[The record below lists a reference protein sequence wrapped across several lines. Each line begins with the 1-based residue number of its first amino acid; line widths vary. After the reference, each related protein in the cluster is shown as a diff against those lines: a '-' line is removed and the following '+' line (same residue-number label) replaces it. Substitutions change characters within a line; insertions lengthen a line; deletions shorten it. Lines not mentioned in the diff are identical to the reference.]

1 MPKPKA
7 PRSAAVNSGYWPLFR
22 FNPALTGQH
31 KNPFQLDSRAAS
43 IPLKDDIYNETRY
56 TMLVKSNPEAAKSLL
71 VLAEED
77 VKNRWKTY
85 EYLANM
91 PSNGANGGK

>member
-1 MPKPKA
+1 MIN
-7 PRSAAVNSGYWPLFR
+7 RSHLQSNKGACAGRRGSAKYV
-22 FNPALTGQH
+22 
-31 KNPFQLDSRAAS
+31 
-43 IPLKDDIYNETRY
+43 
-56 TMLVKSNPEAAKSLL
+56 LVKSNPEAAKSLL
-71 VLAEED
+71 VLAKED